1 MEVTIGQLVRIAR
14 KAANKQS
21 IESSKSNSMLRIFF
35 LVAAVASL
43 GLAQLAAADSYKLN
57 PGDQVEISVWN
68 EENLQKTITVLPD
81 GMISFPLVGHLQAAG
96 KSASEIEM
104 TIAGKLDAYIAD
116 PEVNVTVTSTRGN
129 VIFVVGKVLKPGP
142 IVMIQSTTVMQALA
156 MAGGLNEFASANSIK
171 IIRRGDIAGAG
182 EETLLKIRYSD
193 LEKGN
198 DLASNHILNYGD
210 VIVVP

>member
-1 MEVTIGQLVRIAR
+1 MIIGYLTR
-14 KAANKQS
+14 KL
-21 IESSKSNSMLRIFF
+21 SSKLRIVF
-35 LVAAVASL
+35 VTAVVASL
-43 GLAQLAAADSYKLN
+43 GLLQIAAADSYKLN
-57 PGDQVEISVWN
+57 PGDEVEISVWN

-96 KSASEIEM
+96 KSASEIEI
-104 TIAGKLDAYIAD
+104 TIAAKLNAYIAD

-142 IVMIQSTTVMQALA
+142 FVMIQSTTVMQALA

-171 IIRRGDIAGAG
+171 IIRRSGLEDDST
-182 EETLLKIRYSD
+182 ETLLKIRYSD

-198 DLASNHILNYGD
+198 ELASNHILNYGN

>member
-1 MEVTIGQLVRIAR
+1 MDMIVGQ
-14 KAANKQS
+14 QGQ
-21 IESSKSNSMLRIFF
+21 NSTKTLNGKLRILF
-35 LVAAVASL
+35 VTAAVAFL
-43 GLAQLAAADSYKLN
+43 GLTQAATADSYKLN

-68 EENLQKTITVLPD
+68 EDNLQKTITVLPD

-96 KSASEIEM
+96 KSAAEIET
-104 TIAGKLDAYIAD
+104 TIAAKLDTYIAD

-171 IIRRGDIAGAG
+171 IIRRSGLEGDAT
-182 EETLLKIRYSD
+182 ETLLKIRYSD

>member
-1 MEVTIGQLVRIAR
+1 MIIGYLTR
-14 KAANKQS
+14 KLN
-21 IESSKSNSMLRIFF
+21 SKLRIVF
-35 LVAAVASL
+35 VTAVVASL
-43 GLAQLAAADSYKLN
+43 GLFQIAAADSYKLN

-68 EENLQKTITVLPD
+68 EDNLQKTITVLPD

-96 KSASEIEM
+96 KSAAEIET
-104 TIAGKLDAYIAD
+104 TIAAKLDTYIAE

-171 IIRRGDIAGAG
+171 IIRRSGLEEGSK
-182 EETLLKIRYSD
+182 ETLLKIRYSD

>member
-1 MEVTIGQLVRIAR
+1 MDMIVGQ
-14 KAANKQS
+14 QGQ
-21 IESSKSNSMLRIFF
+21 NSTKTLNGKLRILF
-35 LVAAVASL
+35 VTAAVAFL
-43 GLAQLAAADSYKLN
+43 GLTQAATADSYKLN

-68 EENLQKTITVLPD
+68 EDNLQKTITVLPD

-96 KSASEIEM
+96 KSAAEIET
-104 TIAGKLDAYIAD
+104 TIAAKLDTYIAD

-171 IIRRGDIAGAG
+171 IIRRSGLEEGSK
-182 EETLLKIRYSD
+182 ETLLKIRYSD

>member
-1 MEVTIGQLVRIAR
+1 MIIGYLTR
-14 KAANKQS
+14 KLN
-21 IESSKSNSMLRIFF
+21 SKLRIVF
-35 LVAAVASL
+35 VTAVVASL
-43 GLAQLAAADSYKLN
+43 GLFQIAAADSYKLN

-68 EENLQKTITVLPD
+68 EDNLQKTITVLPD

-96 KSASEIEM
+96 KSAAEIET
-104 TIAGKLDAYIAD
+104 TIAAKLDTYIAD

-171 IIRRGDIAGAG
+171 IIRRSGLEGDAT
-182 EETLLKIRYSD
+182 ETLLKIRYSD

>member
-1 MEVTIGQLVRIAR
+1 MIIGYLTR
-14 KAANKQS
+14 KL
-21 IESSKSNSMLRIFF
+21 SSKLRIVF
-35 LVAAVASL
+35 VTAVVASL
-43 GLAQLAAADSYKLN
+43 GLLQIAAADSYKLN
-57 PGDQVEISVWN
+57 PGDEVEISVWN

-96 KSASEIEM
+96 KSASEIEI
-104 TIAGKLDAYIAD
+104 TIAAKLNAYIAD

-171 IIRRGDIAGAG
+171 IIRRSGLEDDST
-182 EETLLKIRYSD
+182 ETLLKIRYSD

>member
-1 MEVTIGQLVRIAR
+1 MDMIVEQQGQ
-14 KAANKQS
+14 
-21 IESSKSNSMLRIFF
+21 NSTKTLNGKLRILF
-35 LVAAVASL
+35 VTAAVAFL
-43 GLAQLAAADSYKLN
+43 GLTQAATADSYKLN

-68 EENLQKTITVLPD
+68 EDNLQKTITVLPD

-96 KSASEIEM
+96 KSAAEIET
-104 TIAGKLDAYIAD
+104 TIAAKLDTYIAE

-171 IIRRGDIAGAG
+171 IIRRSGLEKGAQ
-182 EETLLKIRYSD
+182 ETLLKIRYSD

>member
-1 MEVTIGQLVRIAR
+1 MDMIVEQQGQ
-14 KAANKQS
+14 
-21 IESSKSNSMLRIFF
+21 NSTKTLNGKLRILF
-35 LVAAVASL
+35 VTAAVAFL
-43 GLAQLAAADSYKLN
+43 GLTQAATADSYKLN

-68 EENLQKTITVLPD
+68 EDNLQKTITVLPD

-96 KSASEIEM
+96 KSAAEIET
-104 TIAGKLDAYIAD
+104 TIAAKLDTYIAE

-171 IIRRGDIAGAG
+171 IIR
-182 EETLLKIRYSD
+182 S
-193 LEKGN
+193 
-198 DLASNHILNYGD
+198 AS
-210 VIVVP
+210 

>member
-1 MEVTIGQLVRIAR
+1 MIIGYLTR
-14 KAANKQS
+14 KL
-21 IESSKSNSMLRIFF
+21 SSKLRIVF
-35 LVAAVASL
+35 VTAVVASL
-43 GLAQLAAADSYKLN
+43 GLLQIAAADSYKLN
-57 PGDQVEISVWN
+57 PGDEVEISVWN

-96 KSASEIEM
+96 KSASEIET
-104 TIAGKLDAYIAD
+104 TIAAKLNAYIAD

-171 IIRRGDIAGAG
+171 IIRRSGLEDDST
-182 EETLLKIRYSD
+182 ETLLKIRYSD

>member
-1 MEVTIGQLVRIAR
+1 MDMIAGQQGQNI
-14 KAANKQS
+14 
-21 IESSKSNSMLRIFF
+21 SKTLNGKLRILF
-35 LVAAVASL
+35 VIVAVAFL
-43 GLAQLAAADSYKLN
+43 GLSHIAAADSYKLN
-57 PGDQVEISVWN
+57 PGDEVEISVWN

-104 TIAGKLDAYIAD
+104 TIAAKLDAYIAD

-129 VIFVVGKVLKPGP
+129 VVFVVGKVLKPGP

-171 IIRRGDIAGAG
+171 IIRRGDIAAGAG

>member
-1 MEVTIGQLVRIAR
+1 MEMIIGQLDR
-14 KAANKQS
+14 KAAKRFS
-21 IESSKSNSMLRIFF
+21 GKLRILF
-35 LVAAVASL
+35 VAAAVAFL
-43 GLAQLAAADSYKLN
+43 GLSQIAAADNYKLN

-68 EENLQKTITVLPD
+68 EDNLQKTITVLPD

-96 KSASEIEM
+96 KSAAEIET
-104 TIAGKLDAYIAD
+104 TIAAKLDTYIAD

-171 IIRRGDIAGAG
+171 IIRRSGLEGDAT
-182 EETLLKIRYSD
+182 ETLLKIRYSD

>member
-1 MEVTIGQLVRIAR
+1 MTIGQLVRIVRTAT
-14 KAANKQS
+14 NKQS
-21 IESSKSNSMLRIFF
+21 IRPSKSNSMLRILFSAAA
-35 LVAAVASL
+35 LVSL
-43 GLAQLAAADSYKLN
+43 GLAQIGAADSYKLN

-81 GMISFPLVGHLQAAG
+81 GTISFPLVGHLQAAG

-156 MAGGLNEFASANSIK
+156 MAGGLNKFASANSIK
-171 IIRRGDIAGAG
+171 IIRRGDLDGAT

-193 LEKGN
+193 IEKGN
-198 DLASNHILNYGD
+198 DLASNHILN
-210 VIVVP
+210 

>member
-1 MEVTIGQLVRIAR
+1 MIVGYLTR
-14 KAANKQS
+14 KL
-21 IESSKSNSMLRIFF
+21 NSTLRIVFAT
-35 LVAAVASL
+35 AAVASL
-43 GLAQLAAADSYKLN
+43 GLCQIAGADSYKLN

-96 KSASEIEM
+96 KSAAEIET
-104 TIAGKLDAYIAD
+104 TIAAKLDAYIAD

-129 VIFVVGKVLKPGP
+129 VVFVVGKVLKPGP

-171 IIRRGDIAGAG
+171 IIRRSGLEEGAQ
-182 EETLLKIRYSD
+182 ETLLKIRYSD

-198 DLASNHILNYGD
+198 DLSSNHILNYGD

>member
-1 MEVTIGQLVRIAR
+1 MIVGQ
-14 KAANKQS
+14 QGQ
-21 IESSKSNSMLRIFF
+21 NSTKTLNGKLRILF
-35 LVAAVASL
+35 VTAAVAFL
-43 GLAQLAAADSYKLN
+43 GLTQAATADSYKLN

-68 EENLQKTITVLPD
+68 EDNLQKTITVLPD

-96 KSASEIEM
+96 KSAAEIET
-104 TIAGKLDAYIAD
+104 TIAAKLDTYIAD

-171 IIRRGDIAGAG
+171 IIRRSGLEGDAT
-182 EETLLKIRYSD
+182 ETLLKIRYSD

>member
-1 MEVTIGQLVRIAR
+1 MIIGQLDR
-14 KAANKQS
+14 KAAKRFS
-21 IESSKSNSMLRIFF
+21 GKLRILF
-35 LVAAVASL
+35 VAAAVASL
-43 GLAQLAAADSYKLN
+43 GLSQLAGADSYKLN

-68 EENLQKTITVLPD
+68 EDNLQKTITVLPD

-96 KSASEIEM
+96 KSAAEIET
-104 TIAGKLDAYIAD
+104 TIAAKLDTYIAD

-171 IIRRGDIAGAG
+171 IIRRSGLEGDAT
-182 EETLLKIRYSD
+182 ETLLKIRYSD

>member
-1 MEVTIGQLVRIAR
+1 MIIGYLTR
-14 KAANKQS
+14 KL
-21 IESSKSNSMLRIFF
+21 SSKLRIVF
-35 LVAAVASL
+35 VTAVVASL
-43 GLAQLAAADSYKLN
+43 GLLQIAAADSYKLN
-57 PGDQVEISVWN
+57 PGDDVEISVWN

-96 KSASEIEM
+96 KSASEIET
-104 TIAGKLDAYIAD
+104 TIAAKLNAYIAD

-171 IIRRGDIAGAG
+171 IIRRSGLEDDST
-182 EETLLKIRYSD
+182 ETLLKIRYSD

>member
-1 MEVTIGQLVRIAR
+1 MRVGYLTGTLNR
-14 KAANKQS
+14 K
-21 IESSKSNSMLRIFF
+21 LRIVFIT
-35 LVAAVASL
+35 AAVAFL
-43 GLAQLAAADSYKLN
+43 GLFQVAAADSYKLN
-57 PGDQVEISVWN
+57 PGDEIEISVWN
-68 EENLQKTITVLPD
+68 EENLQKTISVLPD

-96 KSASEIEM
+96 KTASEIEA
-104 TIAGKLDAYIAD
+104 TIAAKLDAYIAD

-129 VIFVVGKVLKPGP
+129 VVFVVGKVLKPGP

-171 IIRRGDIAGAG
+171 IIRRSGVEEGAQ
-182 EETLLKIRYSD
+182 ETVLKIRYSD

-198 DLASNHILNYGD
+198 DLSSNHILNYGD

>member
-1 MEVTIGQLVRIAR
+1 MDMTVGFLTGKLNRKLKIVFVTAVIA
-14 KAANKQS
+14 
-21 IESSKSNSMLRIFF
+21 F
-35 LVAAVASL
+35 L
-43 GLAQLAAADSYKLN
+43 GLFEIAAADSYKLN
-57 PGDQVEISVWN
+57 PGDEVEISVWN
-68 EENLQKTITVLPD
+68 EEDLQKTISVLPD

-96 KSASEIEM
+96 KSAAEIE
-104 TIAGKLDAYIAD
+104 TVIAAKLDAYIAD

-129 VIFVVGKVLKPGP
+129 VVFVVGKVLKPGP

-171 IIRRGDIAGAG
+171 IIRRSGLEEGAQ
-182 EETLLKIRYSD
+182 ETLLKIRYSD

-198 DLASNHILNYGD
+198 DLSSNHILKYGD

>member
-1 MEVTIGQLVRIAR
+1 MIVGYLTR
-14 KAANKQS
+14 KL
-21 IESSKSNSMLRIFF
+21 NSTLRIVF
-35 LVAAVASL
+35 VTAAVASL
-43 GLAQLAAADSYKLN
+43 GLCQIAAADSYKLN

-96 KSASEIEM
+96 KSAAEIET
-104 TIAGKLDAYIAD
+104 TIAAKLDAYIAD

-129 VIFVVGKVLKPGP
+129 VVFVVGKVLKPGP

-171 IIRRGDIAGAG
+171 IIRRSGLEEGAQ
-182 EETLLKIRYSD
+182 ETLLKIRYSD

-198 DLASNHILNYGD
+198 DLSSNHILNYGD

>member
-1 MEVTIGQLVRIAR
+1 MIVGYLTR
-14 KAANKQS
+14 KLNRK
-21 IESSKSNSMLRIFF
+21 LRIVF
-35 LVAAVASL
+35 VAAVVAFL
-43 GLAQLAAADSYKLN
+43 GLFQVAVADSYKLN
-57 PGDQVEISVWN
+57 PGDEVEISVWN
-68 EENLQKTITVLPD
+68 EEHLQKTISVLPD

-96 KSASEIEM
+96 KSASEIET
-104 TIAGKLDAYIAD
+104 TIAAKLDAYIAD

-171 IIRRGDIAGAG
+171 IIRRSGLEEGAQ
-182 EETLLKIRYSD
+182 ETLLKIRYSD

-198 DLASNHILNYGD
+198 DLSSNHILNYGD